1 MGYNVVM
8 LRFVNE
14 AAKTN
19 TLKNALREYL
29 FNAQEAFFG
38 KEISAND
45 LKEIKG
51 SNERAHEILFNVAFT
66 EDARAN
72 RNTIVKD
79 LLKNFSYN
87 GRKFTVAD
95 NDDYIIK
102 SDKPLYIT
110 GNDHVKVIDAKT
122 KELVLII
129 KYSRAKGLDTVYK
142 EGLKVLFT
150 NYLINLHFNESNN
163 DVRGQINHY
172 ITDANEMAEFLEWV
186 DKPNNAS
193 LKRTLID
200 SEYTKLYNWLETLS
214 YHANPARKP
223 NTNDLKYYIDK
234 YNLSCKVMFSL
245 AASNKSYLTRNQSSK
260 GELGQYYDV
269 ARNYATNKN
278 GINPSKQHPADVIMI
293 GSVIDYAPMSIYWQD
308 GKMTEN
314 KGNDAVVCAGISLKE
329 SEARWGKA
337 TDALLNFN
345 GHFISSKNGKSSK
358 KTLRELR
365 NQYLE
370 SSFQEE
376 EDNPMVNN
384 YLDVISNVCAKFK
397 FYHLTQSGDSLKEE
411 SNESAIDLSKIKN
424 IEKLKEIKIEK
435 KNGQNQKSLKSLSM
449 KQMYNIFFT
458 ALFASLSEVDIAYLF
473 NESLQLSSKSYY
485 MVKDNLDSERVLG
498 RFTVTPNMIGVRD
511 IEYTG
516 AGEKKVTRVFIPLNI
531 SENDAIRNSL
541 PPVHKGRVEADI
553 RQTNTEKEADK
564 GLNSSIEF
572 KSQ

>member
-14 AAKTN
+14 AAKTD

-38 KEISAND
+38 KPVSEGD
-45 LKEIKG
+45 LKDTKG
-51 SNERAHEILFNVAFT
+51 SNERGHEIMFNVAFT
-66 EDARAN
+66 DDARAN
-72 RNTIVKD
+72 RNSIVKD
-79 LLKNFSYN
+79 LLKKFDFH

-95 NDDYIIK
+95 NDDFVIK
-102 SDKPLYIT
+102 SDKPLHIT
-110 GNDHVKVIDAKT
+110 GNDHVKIIDAKT

-150 NYLINLHFNESNN
+150 NYLINLHFRESNN
-163 DVRGQINHY
+163 DIRGQIVHY
-172 ITDANEMAEFLEWV
+172 IKNDDDMHDFLEWV
-186 DKPNNAS
+186 EKPNNAS
-193 LKRTLID
+193 LKKTLID
-200 SEYTKLYNWLETLS
+200 KEYTKLYNWIETLAF
-214 YHANPARKP
+214 HANPARKP
-223 NTNDLKYYIDK
+223 NTNDLKYYLEK

-245 AASNKSYLTRNQSSK
+245 AASERSYLTRNQSAK
-260 GELGQYYDV
+260 GELGQYYNITRD
-269 ARNYATNKN
+269 YAANKN
-278 GINPSKQHPADVIMI
+278 GVNPSKQHPADVIMV

-308 GKMTEN
+308 GKMTET
-314 KGNDAVVCAGISLKE
+314 KGNDAIVCTGISLKE

-337 TDALLNFN
+337 TEALLNFN
-345 GHFISSKNGKSSK
+345 GHYISSSNGKSEK
-358 KTLRELR
+358 MTLRELR
-365 NQYLE
+365 NNYLE
-370 SSFQEE
+370 KSFADE

-384 YLDVISNVCAKFK
+384 YLDVLSNVCAKFK
-397 FYHLTQSGDSLKEE
+397 FYHLVQSGDGLKEE
-411 SNESAIDLSKIKN
+411 SNESAVDLSKIKN
-424 IEKLKEIKIEK
+424 IEKLKLMKIEK
-435 KNGQNQKSLKSLSM
+435 KDGKNQKSLNSLSM

-498 RFTVTPNMIGVRD
+498 RFTVTPNMIGARD

-516 AGEKKVTRVFIPLNI
+516 AGDKKVTRVFIPLNI

-541 PPVHKGRVEADI
+541 PPMHKGHVEADI

-564 GLNSSIEF
+564 GLNSTIEF
-572 KSQ
+572 K